1 MNDFIV
7 TLKRILFY
15 RESIE
20 INGNSGKKEQRTI
33 IRIRF
38 YYSWH
43 KSLLIK
49 LVLQSILLWYTI
61 YFFYYNR
68 SSFTVPSIICFNKM
82 LLQTLMKVS
91 ERKKNR
97 IKQTA
102 VGWIFKFSDQFEGY
116 LLFNVFISFAFR
128 LTKRLGLVFRY
139 MNRS

>member
-1 MNDFIV
+1 MKDFIV

-20 INGNSGKKEQRTI
+20 INDNSGKKEQRTI

-38 YYSWH
+38 YYFWH

-49 LVLQSILLWYTI
+49 LVLQLILLWYTI
-61 YFFYYNR
+61 YFFYHNR

-82 LLQTLMKVS
+82 LLETLMKVS
-91 ERKKNR
+91 ERKKHR
-97 IKQTA
+97 IKQTT
-102 VGWIFKFSDQFEGY
+102 VGRIFKFSDQFEGY
-116 LLFNVFISFAFR
+116 LFFNVFISFAFR

-139 MNRS
+139 TNRS